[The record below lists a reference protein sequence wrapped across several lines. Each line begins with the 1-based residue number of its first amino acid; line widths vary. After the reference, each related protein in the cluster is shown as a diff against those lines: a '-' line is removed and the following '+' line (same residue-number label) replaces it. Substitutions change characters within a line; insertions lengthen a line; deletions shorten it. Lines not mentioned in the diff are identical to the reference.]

1 MRITLPASFLSVFL
15 ASFALASAA
24 RADEAAPKIAL
35 GADAALEVPV
45 GNFSSATPVGL
56 GALGVFRY
64 RVIPK
69 LDITGRTGLLVFV
82 PKSGGVTLVDW
93 PVLGGVA
100 FRPLADDASASFS
113 KDAADGF
120 DVAAELGPNMLF
132 ATQGGGSR
140 TSIAT
145 RVTAGYSWPS
155 ITVRGGFVVNDLG
168 YAGDTF
174 ALTASVGT
182 TFARF

>member
-1 MRITLPASFLSVFL
+1 MRSTLAYFASLGL
-15 ASFALASAA
+15 LIALCTYSDAA
-24 RADEAAPKIAL
+24 RADDAAPKASL
-35 GADAALEVPV
+35 GGEAVLEVPL
-45 GNFSSATPVGL
+45 GNFSAATPLGL
-56 GALGVFRY
+56 GALGVFHY

-69 LDITGRTGLLVFV
+69 LDITGRTGLLVFI

-100 FRPLADDASASFS
+100 FRPLAESA
-113 KDAADGF
+113 ATTDGF
-120 DVAAELGPNMLF
+120 DVSAELGPNFLF

-140 TSIAT
+140 TSVAT

-155 ITVRGGFVVNDLG
+155 ITVRGGLVVNDLG
-168 YAGDTF
+168 YAGDSF